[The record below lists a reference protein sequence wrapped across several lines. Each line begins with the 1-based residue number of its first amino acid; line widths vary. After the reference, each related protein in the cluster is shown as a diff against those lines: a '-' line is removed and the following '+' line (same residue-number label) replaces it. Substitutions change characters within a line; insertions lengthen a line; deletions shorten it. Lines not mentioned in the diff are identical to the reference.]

1 MFISR
6 YIYIYTRRFPGRLYL
21 QICELTGVLVCDC
34 PYMLVVMPAW
44 LPAYLPVCLSCL
56 ALSCL
61 VLSLRVF
68 CLVLPYLVWSCR
80 VRCLVLTCLVR
91 FCPGLPFLSTCL
103 SARCIFTNIACE
115 VLTAAI
121 CYVPCLWTTRTLTQR
136 VASKQV
142 FRHMLPC
149 VWRVHQ
155 QPTLQETHDW

>member
-1 MFISR
+1 M
-6 YIYIYTRRFPGRLYL
+6 
-21 QICELTGVLVCDC
+21 LVCDC

-91 FCPGLPFLSTCL
+91 FCPGLSFLSTCL

-142 FRHMLPC
+142 FRPPTANIARNTRLVNGNLSLYTLGMAVRAKTLPAPP
-149 VWRVHQ
+149 Q
-155 QPTLQETHDW
+155 